1 MPLKPIASDRLAKP
15 VGPFS
20 PAVRDGD
27 RVYTSGQ
34 VAQDP
39 ATGKLIEGSV
49 ATQTEQIFHN
59 LQVILEAAD
68 KSLADVVKVNVYLM
82 DIARFGERTA
92 LIMGLLFGMAAFSLW
107 AFAPSA
113 VFFWLGIPLM
123 SLWGIANA
131 ALMGLMSRRVGPSGG
146 CPRIVPRP
154 ICLAAR
160 RPDEVRHNTIRRHD
174 I

>member
-1 MPLKPIASDRLAKP
+1 MPLKPITSDRLAKP

-49 ATQTEQIFHN
+49 AAQTEQIFHN
-59 LQVILEAAD
+59 LKVILEAAD

-82 DIARFGERTA
+82 EMNEVYARHFAAPYPARTTV
-92 LIMGLLFGMAAFSLW
+92 
-107 AFAPSA
+107 A
-113 VFFWLGIPLM
+113 V
-123 SLWGIANA
+123 A
-131 ALMGLMSRRVGPSGG
+131 ALPLG
-146 CPRIVPRP
+146 
-154 ICLAAR
+154 A
-160 RPDEVRHNTIRRHD
+160 EVEIEM
-174 I
+174 IAS